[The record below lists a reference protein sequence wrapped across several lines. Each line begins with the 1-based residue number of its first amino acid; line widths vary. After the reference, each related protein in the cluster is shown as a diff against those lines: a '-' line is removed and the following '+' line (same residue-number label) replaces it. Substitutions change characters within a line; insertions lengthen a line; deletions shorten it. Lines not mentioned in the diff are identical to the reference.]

1 MFTED
6 KSMIKKTGLIVMLL
20 ILLPLIAE
28 AQEVGLMVALKG
40 KVTILRDNRTTNAVL
55 KDKIFLKDTIET
67 KEESRAKILFKDDSI
82 LTLAEKTRVNIEE
95 YLYSEDRKKGRSIIN
110 LIDGKLRSLVGKN
123 EFEVHTPTVVA
134 AARGTYFIVWTG
146 IEEGVPMSGVAVL
159 EGFVHLSSINPAIP
173 GVVTLERGTM
183 GKAFQNRAIGP
194 AVPIPPSL
202 MKELIESTDLQ
213 STSEIERKPIPEV
226 KKPIIQPSLPSPIE
240 RERQLPQ
247 TPPIENQ
254 IPTNTT
260 PVRIRIP
267 IPEGL

>member
-1 MFTED
+1 MFAKD
-6 KSMIKKTGLIVMLL
+6 KSMIKRTSLIVMLL

-40 KVTILRDNRTTNAVL
+40 KVTILRDNKTTNAVL
-55 KDKIFLKDTIET
+55 KDRIFLKDTIET
-67 KEESRAKILFKDDSI
+67 KEESRAKMLFKDDSI
-82 LTLAEKTRVNIEE
+82 LTLAEKSRVNIEE
-95 YLYSEDRKKGRSIIN
+95 YLSPEGRKKGKSIIN

-123 EFEVHTPTVVA
+123 EFEVHTLTVVA
-134 AARGTYFIVWTG
+134 AARGTYFFVWTEM
-146 IEEGVPMSGVAVL
+146 EEGVPVSGVAVL
-159 EGFVHLSSINPAIP
+159 EGSVYLSSINPAIA
-173 GVVTLERGTM
+173 GVVTLEKGTM

-213 STSEIERKPIPEV
+213 STPELGRELIPEV
-226 KKPIIQPSLPSPIE
+226 NKPIIQPSLPSPIE
-240 RERQLPQ
+240 REKQLPP

-254 IPTNTT
+254 IPSNTT
-260 PVRIRIP
+260 PVHIRIP